1 MKHLLLITV
10 YIVAFA
16 TELITQ
22 HNAIEIKK
30 HQSTENHKDHY
41 QVEYLVSED

>member
-10 YIVAFA
+10 YIAALA

-30 HQSTENHKDHY
+30 QQITETHIEHY
-41 QVEYLVSED
+41 QVEYIVSED

>member
-10 YIVAFA
+10 YITAFVI
-16 TELITQ
+16 ELITQ

-30 HQSTENHKDHY
+30 QQLSEKHIEHY
-41 QVEYLVSED
+41 QVEYIVSED

>member
-10 YIVAFA
+10 YIAALA

-22 HNAIEIKK
+22 NNAIEIKK
-30 HQSTENHKDHY
+30 QQSIENHNEEY
-41 QVEYLVSED
+41 QIEYLVSED